1 LTGKDGKHRFGA
13 DVGTFHTDQA
23 SIWLE
28 TACEERF
35 HRLAYVNVEAFWD
48 PLRSNRRYAD
58 LPRRIGQLSSF
69 STTLRSELWTSSP
82 PS

>member
-1 LTGKDGKHRFGA
+1 MARNGR
-13 DVGTFHTDQA
+13 
-23 SIWLE
+23 
-28 TACEERF
+28 EERF

-69 STTLRSELWTSSP
+69 STAPMHSGPR
-82 PS
+82 